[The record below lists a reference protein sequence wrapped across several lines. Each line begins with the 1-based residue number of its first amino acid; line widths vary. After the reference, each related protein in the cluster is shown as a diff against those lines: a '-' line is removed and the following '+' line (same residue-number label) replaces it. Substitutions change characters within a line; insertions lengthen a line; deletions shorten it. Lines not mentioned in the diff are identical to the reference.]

1 MQKKPAPETASSSNW
16 ESNLKKQQRADM
28 IKKVAIWAGI
38 IIACVAGLAIL
49 VKVAGNSGPTTEPV
63 IKENLK
69 AISEDDIVMGDPKAK
84 VEIIE
89 YADFQCPSCAA
100 YNPTVKQLLAEYD
113 GRIKIAHR
121 NFPLRNIHK
130 NAVISGR
137 AAYAAWKLGKFEE
150 MKDLLYDNQAEWEN
164 EGDPKEIF
172 IGYAKKISLD
182 EVKFEEIMNSKEAE
196 DAVLND
202 ETEAIALGLNSTPTF
217 FLGKK
222 QIQAR
227 TIEDFKQL
235 IDEELKNSG
244 SEVAKPTTQP
254 LQ

>member
-1 MQKKPAPETASSSNW
+1 MQKKATPEPASNSNW
-16 ESNLKKQQRADM
+16 ESNLKKQARAEM
-28 IKKVAIWAGI
+28 MKKIAIWAGI

-49 VKVAGNSGPTTEPV
+49 VKLAGNSGPSAEPV
-63 IKENLK
+63 VKENLR
-69 AISEDDIVMGDPKAK
+69 AISNDEIVMGDPKAK
-84 VEIIE
+84 IEIIE

-100 YNPTVKQLLAEYD
+100 YNPTVKQILAEYD
-113 GRIKIAHR
+113 GQVKIAHR
-121 NFPLRNIHK
+121 HFPLRNIHK

-150 MKDLLYDNQAEWEN
+150 MKDLLYDNQSDWEN
-164 EGDPKEIF
+164 QGDPKEIF
-172 IGYAKKISLD
+172 IGYAKKIDLD
-182 EVKFEEIMNSKEAE
+182 EVKFAELMNSREAE
-196 DAVLND
+196 DSVLKD

-222 QIQAR
+222 QIQPR
-227 TIEDFKQL
+227 TFADFKQL

-244 SEVAKPTTQP
+244 SEISKPTTQP